1 LRTDSRQ
8 SSFGWKSLGRR
19 CGRRFFQLL
28 LPIFAL
34 FLAASADAAGNRD
47 VLWEIVGNC
56 LQPGAAD
63 YCAKCRWPQVGTDCA
78 AGKSCQQTTEVW
90 AQNEAFVVL
99 RDRKMCGCPED
110 FVHGLVVP
118 RTRVT
123 GVEDPRRPDGIW
135 DFAWAAALKKICNP
149 QTAALAV
156 NPASKRAQDQLHV
169 HIVRLEPDARQRLLK
184 AHATRVDKLGEV
196 WSAAGK
202 VAAATGLA
210 DYGILVA
217 AHPEGGFIV
226 AVDSASPEKSYGVE
240 RCQ

>member
-1 LRTDSRQ
+1 
-8 SSFGWKSLGRR
+8 
-19 CGRRFFQLL
+19 
-28 LPIFAL
+28 
-34 FLAASADAAGNRD
+34 
-47 VLWEIVGNC
+47 
-56 LQPGAAD
+56 
-63 YCAKCRWPQVGTDCA
+63 
-78 AGKSCQQTTEVW
+78 
-90 AQNEAFVVL
+90 
-99 RDRKMCGCPED
+99 MCGCPED

-156 NPASKRAQDQLHV
+156 NPVAKRAQDQLHV

-202 VAAATGLA
+202 VAAAAGLA
-210 DYGILVA
+210 DYGVLVA

-226 AVDSASPEKSYGVE
+226 AVDSVSPEKSYGVE